1 MRTKPFFF
9 MHIIHR
15 GIVSKSY
22 KENCLE
28 SFRAS
33 FKKRFGIETD
43 IHSTRDKKF
52 VCFHDF
58 TLKRIFKISKSIKN
72 INYEDLKK
80 IKNKNFEI
88 PQLKEVLKIS
98 KNKFPVFIEIK
109 PLFNKKLLSNLIKET
124 RGFKK
129 CTFISFK
136 HENIYNLLKLNSKL
150 SVGLSFSNKS
160 SVKSILKSSL
170 NKKIKYLILDKKF
183 LNSRRIQTINKEKYY
198 YTIKNKK
205 EFLKYEKDNNL
216 IFENL

>member
-1 MRTKPFFF
+1 

-15 GIVSKSY
+15 GIVNKSY
-22 KENCLE
+22 KENCLK

-43 IHSTRDKKF
+43 IHSTKDKKF

-58 TLKRIFKISKSIKN
+58 TLKRIFKINKSIKN
-72 INYEDLKK
+72 INYGNLKE
-80 IKNKNFEI
+80 IKNKKFQI

-98 KNKFPVFIEIK
+98 KKKFPIFVEIK
-109 PLFNKKLLSNLIKET
+109 PLFSKKLLSNLIEET

-129 CTFISFK
+129 CIYISFK

-160 SVKSILKSSL
+160 SIKSILKSSL
-170 NKKIKYLILDKKF
+170 NKRVKYLILDKKF
-183 LNSRRIQTINKEKYY
+183 LNNGKIQMINKEKYY
-198 YTIKNKK
+198 YTIKSKK
-205 EFLKYEKDNNL
+205 EFLKYNKNNNL

>member
-1 MRTKPFFF
+1 

-15 GIVSKSY
+15 GIVNKSY
-22 KENCLE
+22 KENCIE
-28 SFRAS
+28 SFKES
-33 FKKRFGIETD
+33 FKEKFGIETD
-43 IHSTRDKKF
+43 IHSTKDKKF

-58 TLKRIFKISKSIKN
+58 TLKRIFKINKSIKN
-72 INYEDLKK
+72 INYEDLKE
-80 IKNKNFEI
+80 IKNKKFQI

-98 KNKFPVFIEIK
+98 KKKFPIFIEIK
-109 PLFNKKLLSNLIKET
+109 PLFSKKLLSNLIEET

-129 CTFISFK
+129 CIFISFK

-150 SVGLSFSNKS
+150 SVGLSFSYKS
-160 SVKSILKSSL
+160 SIKSILKSSL
-170 NKKIKYLILDKKF
+170 NKRVKYLILDKKF
-183 LNSRRIQTINKEKYY
+183 LNSRRIQIINKEKYY

>member
-1 MRTKPFFF
+1 

-43 IHSTRDKKF
+43 IHSTKDKKF

-80 IKNKNFEI
+80 IKNKNFQI
-88 PQLKEVLKIS
+88 PPLKEVLKIS
-98 KNKFPVFIEIK
+98 KDKFPVFIEIK
-109 PLFNKKLLSNLIKET
+109 PLFNKELLSNLIKET
-124 RGFKK
+124 RSFKK

-183 LNSRRIQTINKEKYY
+183 LNNEKINKTNKEKYY
-198 YTIKNKK
+198 YTIKSKK
-205 EFLKYEKDNNL
+205 EFLKYYENNNL

>member
-1 MRTKPFFF
+1 

-33 FKKRFGIETD
+33 FKKRYGIETD
-43 IHSTRDKKF
+43 IHSTKDKKF

-80 IKNKNFEI
+80 IKNKNFQI
-88 PQLKEVLKIS
+88 PPLKEVLKIS

-109 PLFNKKLLSNLIKET
+109 PLFDKELLSNLIKET
-124 RGFKK
+124 RSFKK

-183 LNSRRIQTINKEKYY
+183 LNNEKINKTNKEKYY
-198 YTIKNKK
+198 YTIKSKK
-205 EFLKYEKDNNL
+205 EFLKYNENNNL

>member
-1 MRTKPFFF
+1 

-33 FKKRFGIETD
+33 FKKRYGIETD
-43 IHSTRDKKF
+43 IHSTKDKKF

-80 IKNKNFEI
+80 IKNKKFQI
-88 PQLKEVLKIS
+88 PPLKEVLKIS

-109 PLFNKKLLSNLIKET
+109 PLFDKELLSNLIKET
-124 RGFKK
+124 RSFKK

-136 HENIYNLLKLNSKL
+136 HENIYNLLKINSKL
-150 SVGLSFSNKS
+150 SVGLSFANKS

-183 LNSRRIQTINKEKYY
+183 LNSRRIQIINKEKYY

-205 EFLKYEKDNNL
+205 EFLKYEKNNNL

>member
-1 MRTKPFFF
+1 

-15 GIVSKSY
+15 GRVNKSY
-22 KENCLE
+22 KENCLK

-43 IHSTRDKKF
+43 IHSTKDKKF

-58 TLKRIFKISKSIKN
+58 TLNRIFKISKSIKN
-72 INYEDLKK
+72 INYENLKK
-80 IKNKNFEI
+80 IKNKNFQI
-88 PQLKEVLKIS
+88 PLLKEVLKTS

-109 PLFNKKLLSNLIKET
+109 PLFDKKLLSNLIKET

-129 CTFISFK
+129 CTFISFE

-183 LNSRRIQTINKEKYY
+183 LNNEKINKTNKEKYY
-198 YTIKNKK
+198 YTIKSKK
-205 EFLKYEKDNNL
+205 EFLKYYENNNL